1 MKKVLLDGFY
11 GHNNLGDDYILYS
24 IVDSISETECS
35 NIIIICDENYTGYE
49 WLYEKYPAIS
59 FTQTKMQHTKDFF
72 ENLDGW
78 IIGGGGLF
86 PQEHTKWLLKKL
98 MLIKFAQRFGVKII
112 IHGVE
117 INPVKRKINLL
128 LWDYIR
134 KSCDFVS
141 LRNSDSK
148 KNFKKLVNV
157 QSYSDVTFAL
167 ETDAEQKNDFFTL
180 HDELSKLYNV
190 WALAMPW
197 STEELEQ
204 EHYKKR
210 YCKLIMQIVSTINK
224 SEIMPVFVPF
234 YDENDN
240 KLIKDIVKK
249 LNRNYVICDQNYL
262 VEEKRQVFLHAKK
275 CFCMRYHSVL
285 FALYNSK
292 NFIAISYSPKTSEL
306 LKEYGLYDYCI
317 EFGIRSTNFFYKEF
331 DMEDEEFYALTEKNI
346 SQEKLLEI
354 SDMLKKKAQFGKKQL
369 KDWIDEKNEKSSL
382 FC

>member
-1 MKKVLLDGFY
+1 
-11 GHNNLGDDYILYS
+11 
-24 IVDSISETECS
+24 
-35 NIIIICDENYTGYE
+35 
-49 WLYEKYPAIS
+49 
-59 FTQTKMQHTKDFF
+59 
-72 ENLDGW
+72 
-78 IIGGGGLF
+78 
-86 PQEHTKWLLKKL
+86 
-98 MLIKFAQRFGVKII
+98 
-112 IHGVE
+112 
-117 INPVKRKINLL
+117 
-128 LWDYIR
+128 
-134 KSCDFVS
+134 
-141 LRNSDSK
+141 
-148 KNFKKLVNV
+148 
-157 QSYSDVTFAL
+157 
-167 ETDAEQKNDFFTL
+167 
-180 HDELSKLYNV
+180 
-190 WALAMPW
+190 MPW

-382 FC
+382 YC